1 VPHLI
6 HAERAKTIV
15 INAQCAGLWCIHV
28 CVIPLLV
35 QGLSVSTLAKTLQI
49 FVC

>member
-1 VPHLI
+1 
-6 HAERAKTIV
+6 
-15 INAQCAGLWCIHV
+15 LWCIHV

-35 QGLSVSTLAKTLQI
+35 QGLGVSTLAKTLQI